1 MFKEI
6 DLSRAVR
13 SNTVAIT
20 FRYQITS
27 CTEEAPLVAWL
38 ADNVRGENP
47 IRLAG
52 HSGHVTVR
60 LRTSQRLYYN
70 LASLQYQLSLWIV
83 ECKELEMHSC

>member
-6 DLSRAVR
+6 DLSQAVR

-27 CTEEAPLVAWL
+27 CTEKASLVAWL

-47 IRLAG
+47 IAWP
-52 HSGHVTVR
+52 VIQV
-60 LRTSQRLYYN
+60 N
-70 LASLQYQLSLWIV
+70 LQSVCERRKGATTTWPVCSPT
-83 ECKELEMHSC
+83 

>member
-27 CTEEAPLVAWL
+27 GAEEVPFVAWL
-38 ADNVRGENP
+38 ADNVHGEDP
-47 IRLAG
+47 IRLGRSFRSCYSPFANCAKA
-52 HSGHVTVR
+52 
-60 LRTSQRLYYN
+60 L
-70 LASLQYQLSLWIV
+70 LQPCQFAVPLKPV
-83 ECKELEMHSC
+83 DCRM